1 MSEKMEY
8 NTSID
13 AAYEVVERI
22 EQQKRRLNRNLV
34 GISIL
39 ASLGLMVNTFV
50 FMIFSNQKGAFNN
63 TVIILIAFMF
73 LLCMVLLGLVI
84 RKYILLKKFK
94 HRLNHISE
102 LEEAI
107 YDEVLKLHL
116 D

>member
-1 MSEKMEY
+1 MSDKMEY

-34 GISIL
+34 GTSIL

-50 FMIFSNQKGAFNN
+50 FMIFSNQKGAFDN
-63 TVIILIAFMF
+63 TIIILFIFTF
-73 LLCMVLLGLVI
+73 LICMVLLGLAI

-102 LEEAI
+102 LEETI

-116 D
+116 S

>member
-1 MSEKMEY
+1 MLHMKWLSELSSKKGGLIG
-8 NTSID
+8 TWW
-13 AAYEVVERI
+13 A
-22 EQQKRRLNRNLV
+22 
-34 GISIL
+34 SIL